1 MVRAADGGAIAG
13 EVWALPTA
21 AIGALLAQV
30 PPPLG
35 FGTVALDDGPCL
47 GFLAESAGVADATD
61 ITHLGG
67 WRAWLRSIRRLT
79 MDEAALDA
87 LIDAGTAV
95 LGIEMKPE
103 WRPAVRMHL
112 AISLGHAA
120 TVLETPLPDHLDPA
134 PVFRA

>member
-1 MVRAADGGAIAG
+1 
-13 EVWALPTA
+13 
-21 AIGALLAQV
+21 
-30 PPPLG
+30 
-35 FGTVALDDGPCL
+35 
-47 GFLAESAGVADATD
+47 
-61 ITHLGG
+61 
-67 WRAWLRSIRRLT
+67 

-87 LIDAGTAV
+87 LIDTGTVA

-112 AISLGHAA
+112 AISLSHAA